1 MPGPFPPELPPPW
14 EPSRPDGPDGRSG
27 PGPMVPSV
35 EAQLLD
41 RRVVRL
47 WGPLDDASV
56 GRACAELMALDATGD
71 EAVKLYVGSSE
82 GPLHLAL
89 SIIDTMDLLGVP
101 VHLTCLGRAQ
111 GAAVGIVAAGA
122 RRSAAPHAQFHLSEP
137 DVSVSGTASQLAVW
151 AEHHRAQLGRFVQ
164 RLAEATGRPA
174 EHLEAD
180 LSIGRWLDAEDAL
193 HYGLVDS
200 IWGPVGTSG
209 RVLPP
214 GLPRPFGFGP
224 GPGPA
229 PRRGPRPLR

>member
-1 MPGPFPPELPPPW
+1 
-14 EPSRPDGPDGRSG
+14 
-27 PGPMVPSV
+27 
-35 EAQLLD
+35 
-41 RRVVRL
+41 
-47 WGPLDDASV
+47 
-56 GRACAELMALDATGD
+56 
-71 EAVKLYVGSSE
+71 
-82 GPLHLAL
+82 
-89 SIIDTMDLLGVP
+89 MDLLGVP

>member
-1 MPGPFPPELPPPW
+1 
-14 EPSRPDGPDGRSG
+14 
-27 PGPMVPSV
+27 
-35 EAQLLD
+35 
-41 RRVVRL
+41 
-47 WGPLDDASV
+47 
-56 GRACAELMALDATGD
+56 
-71 EAVKLYVGSSE
+71 
-82 GPLHLAL
+82 
-89 SIIDTMDLLGVP
+89 MDLLGVP

-180 LSIGRWLDAEDAL
+180 LSIGRWLDAEEAL

-209 RVLPP
+209 RVPPP
-214 GLPRPFGFGP
+214 GPPRPFGFGP